1 MSEPFKILVILP
13 NNLGD
18 IIMATPVLEGLKAKY
33 PDSYITFFA
42 EEGFEGGVVN
52 NPHIDNI
59 FLFKRKAIRDSFLK
73 EQWEA
78 GSREF
83 IGIIEQLKN
92 SQYDLLINLSQHS
105 YTSNLVPL
113 INAKKVIGCRFL
125 QEGNDSLEG
134 EWTHYL
140 YAIPFARRY
149 NLLHVADVYRRIA
162 GVNFHHGGYTIR
174 ITDSEKEEARRYL
187 QEIGVDI
194 KSKRIIAFQPGAA
207 FAAKRWPVE
216 HYVRLGQ
223 MLTQKGWQIIIS
235 GAPPEKESALNIQK
249 EIGKNSYNT
258 AGDTNFRQ
266 AIVNLCFTRGCVTGD
281 TALMHAASALNVKT
295 YAFFGTTS
303 PLETGPYGDGHY
315 IFTGKCVEKPCFCD
329 TCKSMLCMK
338 SILPETVFSC
348 IENGTIPAQPKCD
361 IYKTSTKENDDYTL
375 IPAFSDVT
383 SYYNTTGALLTK
395 KVFEDKPFSEDYLQE
410 DLEICKEES
419 QKFIEIVTG
428 MEQKLHSFLKIKDI
442 KLVRD
447 FERSKD
453 DLSTLSGIGSFWSAL
468 LNLKLN
474 SVPMLDPIEGA
485 RISASVCSETIKQV
499 QKAISP
505 G

>member
-1 MSEPFKILVILP
+1 MSDPFKILVILP

-33 PDSYITFFA
+33 PDSNITFFA

-52 NPHIDNI
+52 NPHIDSL
-59 FLFKRKAIRDSFLK
+59 FLFKRKAIRDSFLNK
-73 EQWEA
+73 QWEA

-83 IGIIEQLKN
+83 IGIIEQLNN
-92 SQYDLLINLSQHS
+92 SKFDLLINLSQHT

-113 INAKKVIGCRFL
+113 INAKSVIGCHLLR
-125 QEGNDSLEG
+125 EGNDALAG
-134 EWTHYL
+134 EWSYYL
-140 YAIPFARRY
+140 YAIPFARKY
-149 NLLHVADVYRRIA
+149 NLLHVVDIYRRLA

-174 ITDSEKEEARRYL
+174 ITESEKEEARSYL
-187 QEIGVDI
+187 QEIGVDTT
-194 KSKRIIAFQPGAA
+194 SKRIIVFQPGAA

-223 MLTQKGWQIIIS
+223 MLTQNGWQVIIS
-235 GAPPEKESALNIQK
+235 GAPPEREIAVNIQK
-249 EIGKNSYNT
+249 GIGGKSFCT
-258 AGDTNFRQ
+258 AGDTTFRQ
-266 AIVNLCFTRGCVTGD
+266 AIVNLYFTQGCVTAD

-348 IENGTIPAQPKCD
+348 IENGTIPAKPKCD
-361 IYKTSTKENDDYTL
+361 LYKTSTKENNDYKL
-375 IPAFSDVT
+375 LPVFSDVT
-383 SYYNTTGALLTK
+383 SYYNTIGALLTK
-395 KVFEDKPFSEDYLQE
+395 KAFEDKPFSEDCLPE
-410 DLEICKEES
+410 DLDICREES
-419 QKFIEIVTG
+419 QKFIEIVSG
-428 MEQKLHSFLKIKDI
+428 MEQKLLSFLKTKDT
-442 KLVRD
+442 KSVKD
-447 FERSKD
+447 FERGKD
-453 DLSTLSGIGSFWSAL
+453 DLSTLPGITSFWSAI

-474 SVPMLDPIEGA
+474 SVPMLDPIKGA
-485 RISASVCSETIKQV
+485 RISARVCSETIKQV